1 MLDLKKLQQ
10 DDPLKRMVEK
20 QTDQE
25 ELSPMNPPDAY
36 SPPGLETVLYEDL
49 PPVLKRLVDDHKV
62 CQKKLE
68 AFENV
73 LIQLKQSGLKPDRDV
88 DEQLRDFF
96 QFLDERI
103 VLHNLKEEKVLFPL
117 LQERLLAEG
126 EHSQGRFPKTAV
138 DILEDDH
145 IKTIQLAAATFN
157 LLGLAARLPDAPSR
171 ALTLDAALE
180 QGKALVELLRLH
192 IFREDNVV
200 FPLAIKHISEKE
212 LQAMEAALEK
222 YNHY

>member
-10 DDPLKRMVEK
+10 EDPLKRMVEK

-25 ELSPMNPPDAY
+25 ELSPMNPPEAY
-36 SPPGLETVLYEDL
+36 APPALETVPYEDL
-49 PPVLKRLVDDHKV
+49 PPLLKRLMDDHRV
-62 CQKKLE
+62 CEQKLE
-68 AFENV
+68 AFESV
-73 LIQLKQSGLKPDRDV
+73 LNKLKQTGLKPDRDV
-88 DEQLRDFF
+88 DGQLRDFF
-96 QFLDERI
+96 QFLDDRI

-126 EHSQGRFPKTAV
+126 EHSQGRYPKTAV

-145 IKTIQLAAATFN
+145 VKTIQLAAVTFN
-157 LLGLAARLPDAPSR
+157 LLGLAARLPNAPSR

-200 FPLAIKHISEKE
+200 FPLAVKYISQNE
-212 LQAMEAALEK
+212 LQAMAIAAEK
-222 YNHY
+222 FDHH